1 MVALVAAF
9 TVARS
14 SSAAAQIAINS
25 AADIPVETT
34 SGAAQAY
41 YEAATG
47 NVFFSL
53 GTDLLTAVI
62 FNVDDQLIVDNL
74 PPSPADVAATPFPL
88 FEPPLSSFP
97 PPIVPPPLDSGIFF
111 VGALLPADPSITD
124 IASFQ
129 ASPFGDATLLVG
141 ALNSSTDFNPFN
153 VIAPTAAVPEP
164 GSLSILALT
173 GLGALARR
181 RR

>member
-74 PPSPADVAATPFPL
+74 PPSPADVAAT
-88 FEPPLSSFP
+88 
-97 PPIVPPPLDSGIFF
+97 
-111 VGALLPADPSITD
+111 
-124 IASFQ
+124 
-129 ASPFGDATLLVG
+129 
-141 ALNSSTDFNPFN
+141 
-153 VIAPTAAVPEP
+153 AAVPEP

-173 GLGALARR
+173 GLGALSLIHI
-181 RR
+181 